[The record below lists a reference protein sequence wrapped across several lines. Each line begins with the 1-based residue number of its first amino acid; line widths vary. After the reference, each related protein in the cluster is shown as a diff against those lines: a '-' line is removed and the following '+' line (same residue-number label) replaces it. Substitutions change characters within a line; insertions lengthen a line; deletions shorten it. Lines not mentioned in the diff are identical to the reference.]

1 MAKIRKALDPS
12 QVTIVI
18 DQQEKTPWDM
28 SPFKTLSKHLVTGD
42 YTILGLEHLIC
53 IERKSLADYLGS
65 MGNDRDRFER
75 ELKRML
81 GYETR
86 ALIIEATWSDLEA
99 GEWRSKVT
107 PASALGSALGWI
119 AMGIPVVLAGN
130 AQNAAR
136 YAKKLMFIAAR
147 RRWRELVTFGEAAGL

>member
-1 MAKIRKALDPS
+1 MKKYLDPS
-12 QVTIVI
+12 QITAVI
-18 DQQEKTPWDM
+18 DTREQRPWDL
-28 SPFKTLSKHLVTGD
+28 SPLKSERGTLITGD
-42 YTILGLEHLIC
+42 YTIKGLEHVIC